1 LDTFGCVVYADRGT
15 VATLGVSGLVVAK
28 VGDEVLVV
36 PKDRAREVRELVRL
50 LEAP

>member
-1 LDTFGCVVYADRGT
+1 